1 MKGWLEA
8 LVRLFFPRHCVVCG
22 DCLQQGEDVLCM
34 RCSIDMPR
42 TGFHL
47 HRDNEVERM
56 FWGKLPLERASA
68 YFYYSKGSNYRGIL
82 HQLKY
87 NGRHDVG
94 EAMGRFMAAELQ
106 ASGFFE
112 GIDVL
117 VPVPLHRRKQ
127 KARGYNQSEY
137 IARGIA
143 QVTGIGGRQHCGGTI
158 EKHGHADPQI
168 GLRTV
173 GECEGNICAAPSR
186 TFYRQTSVA
195 CGRRADHRSHLDG
208 LRRCLYARSGHTH
221 QHIGLGLGPVREGH
235 KAKSARFRG
244 SEPTALRLGLEPR
257 TL

>member
-1 MKGWLEA
+1 MKKMYARMKGWLEA

-117 VPVPLHRRKQ
+117 VPVPLHRCKQ

-143 QVTGIGGRQHCGGTI
+143 QVTGIGVDSTAVVRLKNT
-158 EKHGHADPQI
+158 A
-168 GLRTV
+168 T
-173 GECEGNICAAPSR
+173 
-186 TFYRQTSVA
+186 QTRKSVYE
-195 CGRRADHRSHLDG
+195 RWEN
-208 LRRCLYARSGHTH
+208 
-221 QHIGLGLGPVREGH
+221 VREI
-235 KAKSARFRG
+235 F
-244 SEPTALRLGLEPR
+244 ALRHPERFTGKHLLLVDDVLTTGA
-257 TL
+257 TLTACADAFTPVAGIRISILALALAR